1 MLLCGPLGASQATVC
16 IGLVVFSIFV
26 GAGINPVMAVVV
38 FLIIVSTEGT
48 MPPSTAPALIS
59 CGITEVE
66 DVKVIYKPM
75 VLHYVIPIMM
85 IGMLL
90 ALNLLPVFCGV

>member
-38 FLIIVSTEGT
+38 FLIIASTEGT
-48 MPPSTAPALIS
+48 MPPSTAPALNS

>member
-38 FLIIVSTEGT
+38 FLII
-48 MPPSTAPALIS
+48 APALIS